1 MVLVEIEE
9 VVRGEALEVAA
20 TAAGDRVQNLSL
32 TDGMTIVEGDGVD
45 GGAMIEPSPFTTYRL
60 RGSP

>member
-20 TAAGDRVQNLSL
+20 TAAGDRVENLSL

-45 GGAMIEPSPFTTYRL
+45 GSAMIEPSPFTTYRL